1 MENLD
6 TNKISNAIEAILFW
20 KGESVS
26 IKKLA
31 EILKAQTSQIE
42 EALKLLEGRLMGGI
56 VMLRN
61 ENEVELRTSKEASL
75 ILEELSKEELSR
87 ELTKPQLETL
97 SIVLYKGPIKRSEI
111 DYIRG
116 VNSQFILRHLEM
128 RGLVEKRPSLS
139 DARANEYVPTN
150 ELFSH
155 LGITKIEELPEFD
168 VLKKKVEEFVE
179 TKVEEE
185 KEE

>member
-20 KGESVS
+20 KGEAVSV
-26 IKKLA
+26 KKLG
-31 EILKAQTSQIE
+31 EILKVPVAQIE
-42 EALKLLEGRLMGGI
+42 DALKILEGRLTGGI
-56 VMLRN
+56 VLMRK
-61 ENEVELRTSKEASL
+61 ENEVELRTSKESSE
-75 ILEELSKEELSR
+75 ILEALSREELSR

-128 RGLVEKRPSLS
+128 RGLIEKRASTTDL
-139 DARANEYVPTN
+139 RANEYVPTT
-150 ELFSH
+150 ELFAH

-168 VLKKKVEEFVE
+168 SLAQKVNEFVE

>member
-20 KGESVS
+20 KGEAVSV
-26 IKKLA
+26 KKLG
-31 EILKAQTSQIE
+31 EILKVSIPQING
-42 EALKLLEGRLMGGI
+42 ALNILEQRLTGGVVLVRI
-56 VMLRN
+56 
-61 ENEVELRTSKEASL
+61 ENDVELRTSKESFE
-75 ILEELSKEELSR
+75 ILEALSKEELSR
-87 ELTKPQLETL
+87 ELSKPQLETL

-128 RGLVEKRPSLS
+128 RGLIEKRASKTDL
-139 DARANEYVPTN
+139 RANEYVPTS
-150 ELFSH
+150 ELFAH
-155 LGITKIEELPEFD
+155 LAITKIEELPEFD
-168 VLKKKVEEFVE
+168 SLAQKVNGFVE
-179 TKVEEE
+179 TKIEEE